1 MKRALSFAAAC
12 AATIGAAWAIA
23 VLMFPGAMSRRG
35 LVIAAAVAFVAQMI
49 SFFIAREFVQ
59 RKNVMAGWGLGIAL
73 RFVVLLL
80 FGFLAVPSLG
90 VPMSSSLLGL
100 AMFLFVSTLIEP
112 LFLKSNYRE

>member
-23 VLMFPGAMSRRG
+23 VLMLQDATSRRG
-35 LVIAAAVAFVAQMI
+35 LMIAAMVAFVVQMI
-49 SFFIAREFVQ
+49 SFFIAREFARRQ
-59 RKNVMAGWGLGIAL
+59 NVMAGWGLGIAL

-80 FGFLAVPSLG
+80 FGFIAVPSLG

-100 AMFLFVSTLIEP
+100 ATFLFVTTLIEP
-112 LFLKSNYRE
+112 LFLKT